1 MRVLTWNLFHGRSV
15 PASGRD
21 LSVAFAAHLAEWDW
35 DVALLQEVPPWW
47 PPLLARAAEAEARVA
62 LTSRNSGL
70 AVRRALGKR
79 RPDLMKSNAGGAN
92 AVLSREGVR
101 EYRAMRLRTWPERR
115 VAQLVGLPSGACVAN
130 YHGSARAQLAEE
142 ELDELWEVALTFAGE
157 APLVLG
163 GDLNLRSPR
172 APAPDIAHVAS
183 RDVDHIF
190 ARGLRATG
198 DAHTPDRRL
207 AVGERI
213 VELSDHPPLAVAL
226 V

>member
-1 MRVLTWNLFHGRSV
+1 MP
-15 PASGRD
+15 PAGRD
-21 LSVAFAAHLAEWDW
+21 LSAAFAAHLAEWEW

-47 PPLLARAAEAEARVA
+47 PPLLTRAADADARVA

-70 AVRRALGKR
+70 AIRRTLGKR

-115 VAQLVGLPSGACVAN
+115 VAQLVRLPSGVCVAN

-142 ELDELWEVALTFAGE
+142 ELDELWQRALAFAGD

-172 APAPDIAHVAS
+172 APSPDIAHVAS
-183 RDVDHIF
+183 HDVDHIF

-198 DAHTPDRRL
+198 GAHTPDRRL
-207 AVGERI
+207 ELGERI
-213 VELSDHPPLAVAL
+213 VDLSDHPPLAVAL